1 VLWSFAVF
9 TAKKA
14 KQQRLIAAI
23 SRERRKSSRK
33 VSSREGA
40 SVLFDV
46 TASNSGPVSEVS
58 ADQLTLQSLR
68 RFDVA
73 PHFVFA
79 YRKTGLLVTVENETF
94 MSEADLMRWDAAML
108 EYFQIERKTKAGAT
122 SSMRH

>member
-1 VLWSFAVF
+1 M
-9 TAKKA
+9 
-14 KQQRLIAAI
+14 
-23 SRERRKSSRK
+23 
-33 VSSREGA
+33 A
-40 SVLFDV
+40 SG
-46 TASNSGPVSEVS
+46 TTRSGRNRHRIEATILRQALS